1 MALGSIAV
9 IADHAKEIIDNA
21 NDPKVKENLSEPFLQ
36 QQIALAE
43 DYMMTI
49 SNYVMYAQEADE
61 EMDLM
66 EENQNNLPE

>member
-1 MALGSIAV
+1 
-9 IADHAKEIIDNA
+9 
-21 NDPKVKENLSEPFLQ
+21 
-36 QQIALAE
+36 
-43 DYMMTI
+43 MMTI